1 MMKVIN
7 KACQFLAAL
16 CGIAALV
23 FFFFNF
29 ATISTKEFGDISV
42 SGLQMGFG
50 SEVLEGTKIAKSADV
65 LFCFLLSVLGV
76 ALSVFTFFSKS
87 KGLKYFASGVDATVA
102 IYMLVIAVSNPWKF
116 VDTRPFVAT
125 AVNYNTPNFALIV
138 SLVMFA
144 ALIFSVAYF
153 LLDDYIEVLESKGSK
168 KFILKRI
175 AQFFKDYK
183 SECKKIVWPGLK
195 EVLKNTGIVLV
206 MFIVIGAIIWLVDY
220 GLGTLLES
228 IWK

>member
-1 MMKVIN
+1 MKVIN
-7 KACQFLAAL
+7 KACQVLATL

-29 ATISTKEFGDISV
+29 ASLDTDKGLLSV

-50 SEVLEGTKIAKSADV
+50 SEVIEGTKIAKSADV

-87 KGLKYFASGVDATVA
+87 KGLKYFASGVNATVA
-102 IYMLVIAVSNPWKF
+102 IYMLVVALSTPWKF
-116 VDTRPFVAT
+116 VDTRPFVT
-125 AVNYNTPNFALIV
+125 TGVEYTPFVLIV

-175 AQFFKDYK
+175 VQFFKDYK

-206 MFIVIGAIIWLVDY
+206 MFIVIGAIIWLVDF

>member
-7 KACQFLAAL
+7 KACQVLATL
-16 CGIAALV
+16 CGISALV

-29 ATISTKEFGDISV
+29 ASLTTKEAGVISV

-50 SEVLEGTKIAKSADV
+50 SEVIEGTKIAKSADV

-87 KGLKYFASGVDATVA
+87 KGLKYFASGINAAVA
-102 IYMLVIAVSNPWKF
+102 IYMLVIALSTPWKF
-116 VDTRPFVAT
+116 VDTRPFTAT
-125 AVNYNTPNFALIV
+125 GVEYTSFVLIV

-206 MFIVIGAIIWLVDY
+206 MFIVIGAIIWLVDF